1 MTSAGEITQAVADAL
16 TDAQLLPRDDGA
28 VALVMRYAAALD
40 ANPYDIK
47 LLSDLGPKLLA
58 GLVALGMAPAGRGA
72 KGGGQVAPV
81 ASKLDE
87 LKARRDARTNRA

>member
-1 MTSAGEITQAVADAL
+1 MTGSDSITQAVTDAL
-16 TDAQLLPRDDGA
+16 TSAQLLPCDNGA
-28 VALVMRYAAALD
+28 VALVLRYAAALD
-40 ANPYDIK
+40 DPGGDPR

-58 GLVALGMAPAGRGA
+58 ALVALGMAPAGRGA

-81 ASKLDE
+81 ANKLDE